1 MDAEDF
7 DRLVGQIYDAALMPD
22 LWRSVLAVL
31 KRSIVADGV
40 HLLGWDSTRGGD
52 ILAVTVGDERLSSD
66 AVHHYNAYYGAI
78 DPRRQIAATSAEG
91 EVIACHRHFNQRFVE
106 KNEFFQDFLLPL
118 GFRYSVGVS
127 VLRSA
132 TTDYQIALQ
141 REIQRGPF
149 EENNVALLSRLTPHL
164 ARSLRLMEQSHRLA
178 QMEAQA
184 ANGLDAISLAIFA
197 LDITGRVLDCNQQ
210 GDALLRLGEVISLR
224 NGRLVPG
231 NNRENATWLAEAVR
245 EVAQTGRPANRLLPC
260 SANNGN
266 RHSLTLLAA
275 NNSMKPLSLTGMNV
289 RVLCLIAPLDK
300 RRIATVKQLMELFGL
315 TPAEARLARAL
326 AGSETLEDY
335 AREAGLRMPTAKSQL
350 RSIFIKMSCD
360 RQAELV
366 RIVLAVPAVRDPIEF
381 VRNPA

>member
-1 MDAEDF
+1 METEDF
-7 DRLVGQIYDAALMPD
+7 DHLVGQIYDAALAPD
-22 LWRSVLAVL
+22 LWQSVLAAL
-31 KRSIVADGV
+31 KHSIGADGA
-40 HLLGWDSTRGGD
+40 HLLGWDGTRGGD

-66 AVHHYNAYYGAI
+66 AVHRYNAYYGAI

-91 EVIACHRHFNQRFVE
+91 EVIACHRNFNQRFVE
-106 KNEFFQDFLLPL
+106 KDEFFQDFLLPL
-118 GFRYSVGVS
+118 GFRYSIGAS

-132 TTDYQIALQ
+132 KTDYQIALQ

-184 ANGLDAISLAIFA
+184 AKGLDAISLAIFA

-231 NNRENATWLAEAVR
+231 NNRENATWFAEAVR

-275 NNSMKPLSLTGMNV
+275 NNLITPLSLTWMNV

-300 RRIATVKQLMELFGL
+300 RRIATARQLIELFRL
-315 TPAEARLARAL
+315 TAAEAHLATAL
-326 AGSETLEDY
+326 ASGQTLEEY
-335 AREAGLRMPTAKSQL
+335 ACESGLRLSTVKSQL
-350 RSIFIKMSCD
+350 RAVFSKMSCD
-360 RQAELV
+360 SQASLIRLV
-366 RIVLAVPAVRDPIEF
+366 TAIPAVRDGH
-381 VRNPA
+381 